1 MGHSLRQACGAL
13 PPRGGVCRHRLPA
26 TPKPGGS
33 ASAPVVGANVSGG
46 ERVEAVPSPTC
57 QREGKAPAVEMIVSD
72 VTLTAP
78 HFVSTDFAARP
89 EITPFVDGV
98 CQIVAPSD
106 GLGLFTELNEFGESC
121 EAVESL
127 FVLVRTF
134 YFAYITFSL
143 FISAAP

>member
-1 MGHSLRQACGAL
+1 
-13 PPRGGVCRHRLPA
+13 
-26 TPKPGGS
+26 
-33 ASAPVVGANVSGG
+33 VVGANVSGG

-57 QREGKAPAVEMIVSD
+57 QREGKAPAVEITVSD

-78 HFVSTDFAARP
+78 HFVSADFAARP

-98 CQIVAPSD
+98 SQIVASSD

-121 EAVESL
+121 EAGESL
-127 FVLVRTF
+127 FVLERTF
-134 YFAYITFSL
+134 SFAYITFSL